1 MYDLGKLRSTDA
13 YGLCQRPGRS
23 HAIGFSRRCVRFKSE
38 APPIQQDVTIG
49 SKLQSMPL
57 SSFGEGSQDP
67 CGSTKATD
75 FRPLLD
81 HPQAASSWNVDLA
94 QTKATTLAASCRLVL
109 RSLPMPLDNQRA
121 DIPPPERKADCH
133 KVSISAATAEGRSRS
148 AELSVVSIWFVPVA
162 RTPICLPSCHPML
175 RLFSSRTVLFSCSVS
190 PDAVG
195 DRNHFPF
202 AG

>member
-1 MYDLGKLRSTDA
+1 
-13 YGLCQRPGRS
+13 
-23 HAIGFSRRCVRFKSE
+23 
-38 APPIQQDVTIG
+38 
-49 SKLQSMPL
+49 MPL

-148 AELSVVSIWFVPVA
+148 AELSVVSIWFVPVGKNSHLLA
-162 RTPICLPSCHPML
+162 IVPSHAEAILKPH
-175 RLFSSRTVLFSCSVS
+175 RAFFLFGL
-190 PDAVG
+190 A
-195 DRNHFPF
+195 
-202 AG
+202 

>member
-1 MYDLGKLRSTDA
+1 MYDLGELRSTDA
-13 YGLCQRPGRS
+13 YGLCQKPGRC

-38 APPIQQDVTIG
+38 APPIQQDVTVG
-49 SKLQSMPL
+49 SKLHSMPV

-67 CGSTKATD
+67 CDSTKATD

-81 HPQAASSWNVDLA
+81 HQPQAASTWNVDLA

-148 AELSVVSIWFVPVA
+148 AELSVVSIWFVPVGKNSHLLA
-162 RTPICLPSCHPML
+162 FVPSRADAILEPH
-175 RLFSSRTVLFSCSVS
+175 RAFFLFGL
-190 PDAVG
+190 A
-195 DRNHFPF
+195 
-202 AG
+202 